1 MMNDPHYTGRKTV
14 IELDHPHRGKYKTF
28 GCVQRLSDSEE
39 IVYQTGPL
47 LGQHNQ
53 EVLAKYLGYTHH
65 DVAKLAAEG
74 VI

>member
-1 MMNDPHYTGRKTV
+1 MV
-14 IELDHPHRGKYKTF
+14 IELDHPHRGHYKTW
-28 GCVQRLSDSEE
+28 GCVQRLSENKLE
-39 IVYQTGPL
+39 YQTGPL

-53 EVLAKYLGYTHH
+53 EVLAKFLGYTHY